1 MMTQEQMI
9 RNFCVM
15 NDGEIDFFL
24 EAGASVQSGIPTG
37 GGFVWNFKREIYCTE
52 NNISIKI

>member
-24 EAGASVQSGIPTG
+24 GAGASVQSGIPTG
-37 GGFVWNFKREIYCTE
+37 GGFA
-52 NNISIKI
+52 